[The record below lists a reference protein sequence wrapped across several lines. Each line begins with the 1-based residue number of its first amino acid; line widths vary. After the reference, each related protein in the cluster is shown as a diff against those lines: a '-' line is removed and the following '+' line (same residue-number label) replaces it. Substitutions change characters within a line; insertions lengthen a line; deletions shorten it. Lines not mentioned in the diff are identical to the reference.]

1 MNETYEENDFCSNF
15 TVVYNIY
22 IEKSIGAISFILN
35 SICMI
40 IFIKIVR
47 NTPKEDIYKYLLF
60 KSIIDILISLRITFK
75 SVVDCK
81 KCEFEKSYS
90 VKVFYLIFFIY
101 IEYAAELVTILCQIL
116 ASFNRY
122 RVISQAFK
130 FFDKFSFKIAIVAIT
145 EFCLLFYV
153 YLFFEYKI
161 IEKTDQNATTT
172 AYIIQDGYLGTTG
185 IGLGYVHSIIRNA
198 VCVLIVFILNILT
211 LYSVI
216 KALRKKKYLVKETN
230 KLKNK
235 KTLTKAEKVELKLT
249 LMIMVTSL
257 VMFIAYG
264 MSFIKWLKIENVST
278 NKCFITFNY
287 MIYWLSFVLYFFIYL
302 YFNLKFQKIVF
313 FLKN

>member
-1 MNETYEENDFCSNF
+1 MNETYAENDFCSKF
-15 TVVYNIY
+15 TLFYNNY

-35 SICMI
+35 STCMI
-40 IFIKIVR
+40 VFIKIVR
-47 NTPKEDIYKYLLF
+47 NTPKEDIYRYLLF

-75 SVVDCK
+75 SVIDCK
-81 KCEFEKSYS
+81 KCESEKSYS
-90 VKVFYLIFFIY
+90 LKVFYLIFFIY

-122 RVISQAFK
+122 RVISQAFN
-130 FFDKFSFKIAIVAIT
+130 FFDKFSYKIAIVAIT

-153 YLFFEYKI
+153 YLFVEYKI
-161 IEKTDQNATTT
+161 IEKTDQNGTTI

-185 IGLGYVHSIIRNA
+185 IALGYVHSVMRN
-198 VCVLIVFILNILT
+198 VICVLIVFILNIST
-211 LYSVI
+211 LYFVI

-230 KLKNK
+230 KVQNK
-235 KTLTKAEKVELKLT
+235 KTLTKTEKVELRLT

-287 MIYWLSFVLYFFIYL
+287 MIYWLSFVFYFFIYL

-313 FLKN
+313 FLN